1 MGGGNFRIL
10 AILCFCIRKKIER
23 RFWESKNIRT
33 AIILFMDFLAWGT
46 GSLAMSLFL
55 ISRSAFFI
63 IIQMLKNNTYN
74 IDEEGN
80 VLLSNII
87 VLFGKIYLVHFYFI
101 VCRLT
106 Y

>member
-1 MGGGNFRIL
+1 M
-10 AILCFCIRKKIER
+10 ER
-23 RFWESKNIRT
+23 RFCESKNIRT

-46 GSLAMSLFL
+46 GSLAMSFLL
-55 ISRSAFFI
+55 ISHSAFFI

-87 VLFGKIYLVHFYFI
+87 VLFGKIYLVSFYFI